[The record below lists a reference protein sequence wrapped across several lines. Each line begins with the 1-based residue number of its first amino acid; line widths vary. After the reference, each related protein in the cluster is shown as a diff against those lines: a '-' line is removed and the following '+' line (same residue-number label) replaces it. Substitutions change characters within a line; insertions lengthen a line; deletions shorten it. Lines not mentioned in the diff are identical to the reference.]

1 MSVKDIKQFHNLL
14 NELIHLP
21 QESEWVE
28 FKNNNKD
35 PKVIG
40 ENISAM
46 ANSATIASRL
56 NAYMV
61 WGIEDTTHNIVGTTF
76 KPSCTKHNNQE
87 LESWLLQKLEPKVDF
102 SFYEFNYQG
111 VDIVILEIKP
121 TRFKPVKF
129 DGVEYVR
136 IGSYTKKLQM
146 FPEKERELWRS
157 LERIPFE
164 RQIAMKGI
172 EGEKVLQ
179 LLDFSKYFDMTHQP
193 LPQTQQGI
201 LEKLADEQLIAKD
214 DNKWHIT
221 NLGAILL
228 AKKLAN
234 FDFLGRKG
242 LRIIRYKGNTKFT
255 TIKEIESQ
263 AGYAVDFSFIMSSIK
278 ALLPSYEEIGLS
290 FRREVNTY
298 PDIALRE
305 LVANA
310 LIHQDFN
317 ISGTS
322 PMVEIF
328 THRIEITNAGAPLVE
343 VNRFMDKPPR
353 SRNEILAKLM
363 RRMDICEERGTGIDK
378 VISLI
383 EHNQMPAP
391 LFEDLGD
398 YTRVTLFSYK
408 EFSSMS
414 KEERL
419 RACYW
424 HCVFKYTIHEQM
436 NNTSLR
442 QRFENSV
449 SGQMISKI
457 IREAQ
462 EKRLIKVFDEEAGTK
477 AMKYIPFWA

>member
-61 WGIEDTTHNIVGTTF
+61 WGIEDTTHNIIGTTF

-87 LESWLLQKLEPKVDF
+87 LESWLLQKLEPK
-102 SFYEFNYQG
+102 
-111 VDIVILEIKP
+111 I
-121 TRFKPVKF
+121 
-129 DGVEYVR
+129 
-136 IGSYTKKLQM
+136 
-146 FPEKERELWRS
+146 
-157 LERIPFE
+157 
-164 RQIAMKGI
+164 
-172 EGEKVLQ
+172 
-179 LLDFSKYFDMTHQP
+179 
-193 LPQTQQGI
+193 
-201 LEKLADEQLIAKD
+201 
-214 DNKWHIT
+214 
-221 NLGAILL
+221 
-228 AKKLAN
+228 
-234 FDFLGRKG
+234 
-242 LRIIRYKGNTKFT
+242 
-255 TIKEIESQ
+255 
-263 AGYAVDFSFIMSSIK
+263 DFSFIMSSIK

-398 YTRVTLFSYK
+398 YTRVALFSYK

-449 SGQMISKI
+449 SGPMISKI